1 MNRVEL
7 MPLVTTYQGTGN
19 LGICSVD
26 CCKASSCQD
35 LWLIPIFPKS
45 AESGCG
51 MWAERV
57 LPYFERSYPADDRP
71 RRAIEAGRV
80 WARTGVFRMAA
91 IRKASLGA
99 HSAARAVE
107 GDNAARSAARAAG
120 QAVAT
125 THVPTHSVGAAIYAA
140 SAVRDAAEA
149 SDADTAVAQ
158 EREWEDHPPPRPQ

>member
-51 MWAERV
+51 MWARTGQ
-57 LPYFERSYPADDRP
+57 PGPS
-71 RRAIEAGRV
+71 RAYLCLGQRV
-80 WARTGVFRMAA
+80 WVTGGREQALQYLQP
-91 IRKASLGA
+91 RWHNGRGPGS
-99 HSAARAVE
+99 
-107 GDNAARSAARAAG
+107 GDLNRSR
-120 QAVAT
+120 
-125 THVPTHSVGAAIYAA
+125 SM
-140 SAVRDAAEA
+140 
-149 SDADTAVAQ
+149 
-158 EREWEDHPPPRPQ
+158 

>member
-51 MWAERV
+51 MWDGEEHGEGSSLVVTCSLNCVRV
-57 LPYFERSYPADDRP
+57 YS
-71 RRAIEAGRV
+71 AG
-80 WARTGVFRMAA
+80 
-91 IRKASLGA
+91 L
-99 HSAARAVE
+99 
-107 GDNAARSAARAAG
+107 
-120 QAVAT
+120 
-125 THVPTHSVGAAIYAA
+125 
-140 SAVRDAAEA
+140 
-149 SDADTAVAQ
+149 AQ
-158 EREWEDHPPPRPQ
+158 QV